1 MQAIQ
6 SLNVNIPMQFVS
18 VIDNFRNYGFKDY
31 NELISY
37 ALQLFVKERNEKD
50 LLIQS
55 ADLYANIY
63 KEDEELRHLTEVSII
78 DWE

>member
-6 SLNVNIPMQFVS
+6 SLNVNIPMQFIS

-50 LLIQS
+50 QLMQS

>member
-50 LLIQS
+50 QLMQS